1 MNKDKEGSM
10 SQFKHFVILVLSIL
24 CVIIILQNTAQVE
37 TKLLFYTIA
46 MPRAIL
52 LFVTAL
58 MGFLLGLLLGL
69 KKR

>member
-1 MNKDKEGSM
+1 M